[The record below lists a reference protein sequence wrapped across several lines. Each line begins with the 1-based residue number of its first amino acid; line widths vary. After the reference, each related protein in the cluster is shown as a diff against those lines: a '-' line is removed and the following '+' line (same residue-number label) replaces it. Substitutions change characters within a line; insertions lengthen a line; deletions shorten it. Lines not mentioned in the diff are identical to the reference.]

1 MRFDLHV
8 HTRESD
14 GYLSVQEIIE
24 LAKKEGI
31 NTLAITDHE
40 STQGIVT
47 AQLLAP
53 ASGLKIIPGVEFLTF
68 YHDTEVHL
76 LGYFR
81 DVKNMVLQNR
91 LKELRIERT
100 ALTLKMI
107 KKANQSGFPLEWKD
121 VEKEA
126 TAGVAIS
133 LGHIIRTF
141 IKKEKLMD
149 RETLRKIISLFKP
162 GGIAYLPFSKHPFQE
177 AVDLIFAS
185 GGLPVLAHPG
195 LLPEIRMVEELL
207 AYRQIGLEVYYGYW
221 ENRDN
226 LIAYY
231 ADLASK
237 SAVLATGGSDYHSPF
252 GRIKLGH
259 IDIPSSSIYD
269 LQAYL
274 GIKE

>member
-14 GYLSVQEIIE
+14 GYSSVQEIIK
-24 LAKKEGI
+24 LAEKEGI
-31 NTLAITDHE
+31 DTLAITDHE
-40 STQGIVT
+40 STQGIEI

-68 YHDTEVHL
+68 YHNKEVHL
-76 LGYFR
+76 LGYFS
-81 DVKNMVLQNR
+81 DINNLVLQNR
-91 LKELRIERT
+91 LKELRAERT
-100 ALTLKMI
+100 ALTYKMV
-107 KKANQSGFPLEWKD
+107 KKAKQSGFPLEWKD
-121 VEKEA
+121 VEREA
-126 TAGVAIS
+126 SAEVAIS

-141 IKKEKLMD
+141 IQKEKLMD
-149 RETLRKIISLFKP
+149 RETLKRIISLFKP
-162 GGIAYLPFSKHPFQE
+162 GGIAYLPFLKHPFQE

-195 LLPEIRMVEELL
+195 LLPDTRMVEELL
-207 AYRQIGLEVYYGYW
+207 AYRRIGLEVYYGYW

-237 SAVLATGGSDYHSPF
+237 SAILATGGSDYHSPF
-252 GRIKLGH
+252 GRIGLGH
-259 IDIPSSSIYD
+259 IDIPSSSVND
-269 LQAYL
+269 LTAYL

>member
-14 GYLSVQEIIE
+14 GYSSVQEIIK

-31 NTLAITDHE
+31 GTLAITDHE
-40 STQGIVT
+40 STQGIQT
-47 AQLLAP
+47 ALLLAP
-53 ASGLKIIPGVEFLTF
+53 SSGLKIIPGVEFLTF
-68 YHDTEVHL
+68 FQDKEVHL

-81 DVKNMVLQNR
+81 DVNNPVMQNR
-91 LKELRIERT
+91 LKELRTQRT
-100 ALTLKMI
+100 ALTYKMVKI
-107 KKANQSGFPLEWKD
+107 AKQSGFPLEWTE

-126 TAGVAIS
+126 NAEVAIS
-133 LGHIIRTF
+133 LGHIIRT
-141 IKKEKLMD
+141 IIQRDKLLD
-149 RETLRKIISLFKP
+149 REALRKIISLFRP
-162 GGIAYLPFSKHPFQE
+162 GGIAYLPFLKHPFQE

-195 LLPEIRMVEELL
+195 LLPDTRIVKELL
-207 AYRQIGLEVYYGYW
+207 SYRPIGLEVYYGYW

-237 SAVLATGGSDYHSPF
+237 SALLATGGSDYHGPL
-252 GRIKLGH
+252 GRIRLGH
-259 IDIPSSSIYD
+259 IDIPRSSIND
-269 LQAYL
+269 LQSYL
-274 GIKE
+274 GIK